1 MGERDTEPDTGR
13 GEAGGGERLRSS
25 PLSSSQIRQLVSEV
39 SVDRLWTSFL
49 RPMLIERPPGSKG
62 NSQVRELISNHLR
75 SLSSGWTVDLD
86 LFNAITPRGS
96 LSFGNVVATL
106 DPAAHR
112 RLVIACHIDSKWFP
126 LDGDGR
132 PFIGATD
139 SAVPCSLILEAVTVL
154 DNRLRGLK
162 DKGSSLTLQLFFLD
176 GEEAFSFWSE
186 SDSLYG
192 ARHLAKRLEAEEL
205 PERGGTHLS
214 AIALFVLLD
223 LLGAP
228 DPLILN
234 HYTETREYFMR
245 LCALEKRLHRLGLL
259 QSHPTEQSYFRR
271 DVYYGPVEDDHIPF
285 VRRGVPVLHVISTP
299 FPAVWHTTDD
309 NEDNLHPPTI
319 INLCRI
325 LVTFLSETLLL

>member
-1 MGERDTEPDTGR
+1 MSPRLGVRSPGAVHHHHPSSSPRPWIPGPRCLLVLGVGVLISVGLVLWESGTPSRTPGEEKRE
-13 GEAGGGERLRSS
+13 ELRSS

-162 DKGSSLTLQLFFLD
+162 DK
-176 GEEAFSFWSE
+176 
-186 SDSLYG
+186 
-192 ARHLAKRLEAEEL
+192 
-205 PERGGTHLS
+205 
-214 AIALFVLLD
+214 ALFVLLD